1 MSKNFQKFKKKIGT
15 IVVTAGMLIATTMT
29 VNADT
34 LNITNHVVNFRE
46 NASKKSDIINTLP
59 KGTEVSVLGTEK
71 NWVKV
76 GYNGQTGYIY
86 KTHLDTIT
94 KKIGT
99 VKVGNSRL
107 NVRNK
112 SSMSG
117 KIIGKLYTGNKVEI
131 KGENG
136 NWYKINADFA
146 TEINNSFNSLPL
158 SNIEFVEC
166 PSDKDEDDY
175 NQLLVDNIP
184 DAHLIHKYKISIGGG
199 SGNNIEPCDV
209 AIDKTCVLHLLNIAL
224 P

>member
-15 IVVTAGMLIATTMT
+15 MVVTAGMLIATTMT

-34 LNITNHVVNFRE
+34 LNITNHAVNFRE

-131 KGENG
+131 KGEN
-136 NWYKINADFA
+136 NFYLK
-146 TEINNSFNSLPL
+146 LPL
-158 SNIEFVEC
+158 TVVIVLLIFGFWMLIPLVVIGLFLNVEFSMLSKEVKVDKVNNIL
-166 PSDKDEDDY
+166 
-175 NQLLVDNIP
+175 N
-184 DAHLIHKYKISIGGG
+184 KISKEVKNIKEKGKVGG
-199 SGNNIEPCDV
+199 
-209 AIDKTCVLHLLNIAL
+209 KK
-224 P
+224 